1 MGFLFSA
8 KKEKIIAIFDIGSGS
23 VGGALV
29 RVPLDGQSLPVIL
42 KSTRVD
48 IVDREDLDFDLFLK
62 DMILALGFCSHSLYQ
77 SKIIAPESIVCVL
90 ASPWYATET
99 RIIKMEKE
107 NSFTF
112 SKKTVNELINKEIIS
127 LNNVYSDKYGNINSI
142 PEIIE
147 HPIVNVFLNGY
158 HVDNP
163 LGVKTRSLEMNM
175 IISESPKICLDKIRE
190 TLMSTYHSTPVSFS
204 SFMVSSFVSIRD
216 KYVTEDSYLIID
228 IGGEITDIGIVI
240 NGILKESLSFPYGR
254 KTIYRD
260 ICNKMNIELRDAF
273 ELFGLFNNGVLG
285 DKQANNLKNILSSIE
300 STWVNTFKECVNTL
314 PKTLTLPSIIFL
326 TIDNDIKDWFKN
338 IINKTSTTESLKT
351 NKNITLITLEGSD
364 LSNICSVES
373 GVCDPFLMIEAISIT
388 RKLELYD

>member
-1 MGFLFSA
+1 M
-8 KKEKIIAIFDIGSGS
+8 
-23 VGGALV
+23 
-29 RVPLDGQSLPVIL
+29 
-42 KSTRVD
+42 
-48 IVDREDLDFDLFLK
+48 
-62 DMILALGFCSHSLYQ
+62 
-77 SKIIAPESIVCVL
+77 
-90 ASPWYATET
+90 
-99 RIIKMEKE
+99 
-107 NSFTF
+107 
-112 SKKTVNELINKEIIS
+112 
-127 LNNVYSDKYGNINSI
+127 
-142 PEIIE
+142 
-147 HPIVNVFLNGY
+147 FLNGY